1 MSLPTDVSTNQL
13 ATLLGVSPQRINQL
27 AAASVLQKIGRN
39 KYPLASSIA
48 AYITHREQLVTEELN
63 DSVGT
68 LTAARREWVETKNQ
82 LAALDLAERQAELV
96 SVAELEH
103 AWGMLM
109 DTLRTHLLAIPS
121 KLAPRLNAARSSA
134 EAQALVRREI
144 HDALSRISSH
154 QFEAAAE

>member
-1 MSLPTDVSTNQL
+1 MTSLPALSQHDSFTRF
-13 ATLLGVSPQRINQL
+13 PW
-27 AAASVLQKIGRN
+27 
-39 KYPLASSIA
+39 
-48 AYITHREQLVTEELN
+48 AYIEYREAVIENELG
-63 DSVGT
+63 SGGT

-103 AWGMLM
+103 AWGILM

-134 EAQALVRREI
+134 EAQALVRCEI

-154 QFEAAAE
+154 QFEAAAPR